1 MRMAGMRRDGRDGR
15 RNGGETR
22 DDTVTRMKVHVEAEE
37 RNDDLATGSFP
48 QVGRAG
54 NGKRSLGGS
63 GLRAKLLSSTLVV
76 LMCALLGFGYMTQ
89 INNTQSTYETLS
101 EDELVRL
108 INETSNQ
115 AQLLEQRKNELSS
128 QLSSLKAAAD
138 QREQAEKIA
147 KQNEETSG
155 IISGRLPA
163 QGEGVVITIM
173 RGTKQNIDAA
183 SLFTLIEELRNA
195 GAEVIS
201 VGDVRVVTS
210 TSITADVDGNL
221 ICDGVTLD
229 TPYVIRAIG
238 NPADLQNAVNIAGG
252 IGSRLKVMYGSRVT
266 VTQSD
271 DVTIDAVRDPATY
284 KYAKA
289 AE

>member
-1 MRMAGMRRDGRDGR
+1 MEARA
-15 RNGGETR
+15 
-22 DDTVTRMKVHVEAEE
+22 KAEE

-48 QVGRAG
+48 QVRRNGS
-54 NGKRSLGGS
+54 GKRSVNGS
-63 GLRAKLLSSTLVV
+63 GLKAKLLSSTLVV

-163 QGEGVVITIM
+163 QGQGVVITI
-173 RGTKQNIDAA
+173 TKGSKDIDAA
-183 SLFTLIEELRNA
+183 TLFTLIEELRNA

-201 VGDVRVVTS
+201 VGDVRVITS
-210 TSITADVDGNL
+210 TSITSRDEQL
-221 ICDGVTLD
+221 LCDGVVLD

-238 NPADLQNAVNIAGG
+238 NPGDLQNAVNIAGG
-252 IGSRLKVMYGSRVT
+252 VGSRLKVMYGSRVT
-266 VTQSD
+266 VVQSD
-271 DVTIDAVRDPATY
+271 DVVINAVRGTTTY
-284 KYAKA
+284 DYAKNV
-289 AE
+289 E

>member
-1 MRMAGMRRDGRDGR
+1 MRGLRRNDRHGRRDASA
-15 RNGGETR
+15 GE
-22 DDTVTRMKVHVEAEE
+22 DTVSRMRARTAAEE
-37 RNDDLATGSFP
+37 RNDGLATGSFP
-48 QVGRAG
+48 QVGRRDRD
-54 NGKRSLGGS
+54 GKRPIGGS
-63 GLRAKLLSSTLVV
+63 SLRAKLLSSLLVV
-76 LMCALLGFGYMTQ
+76 IMCALLGFGYMTQ
-89 INNTQSTYETLS
+89 INNAQSSYETMS

-163 QGEGVVITIM
+163 QGKGVVITIT
-173 RGTKQNIDAA
+173 RGTKQDIDA
-183 SLFTLIEELRNA
+183 STMFTLIEELRNA

-210 TSITADVDGNL
+210 TSITGKDGAL
-221 ICDGVTLD
+221 VCDGVTLN

-238 NPADLQNAVNIAGG
+238 NPGDLQNAVNIAGG
-252 IGSRLKVMYGSRVT
+252 VGSRLKVMYGSRVS
-266 VTQSD
+266 VVQSD
-271 DVTIDAVRDPATY
+271 DVVINAVRGATTY
-284 KYAKA
+284 DYAKNV
-289 AE
+289 E

>member
-1 MRMAGMRRDGRDGR
+1 MAGQIRRGGRDAKSVEDSGR
-15 RNGGETR
+15 N
-22 DDTVTRMKVHVEAEE
+22 DTVSRMRARAEAEE
-37 RNDDLATGSFP
+37 RNDGLATGSFP
-48 QVGRAG
+48 QVRRRDD
-54 NGKRSLGGS
+54 GKRPGS
-63 GLRAKLLSSTLVV
+63 GLRAKLLSSLLVV

-89 INNTQSTYETLS
+89 INNTQSTYETMS

-163 QGEGVVITIM
+163 QGEGGVITVT
-173 RGTKQNIDAA
+173 RGSKQDVDAA
-183 SLFTLIEELRNA
+183 TMFTLVEELRNA

-201 VGDVRVVTS
+201 IGDVRVVTS
-210 TSITADVDGNL
+210 TSIVAKDGEL
-221 ICDGVTLD
+221 VCDGVTLD
-229 TPYVIRAIG
+229 APYVIRAIG
-238 NPADLQNAVNIAGG
+238 NPSDLQNAVNIAGG
-252 IGSRLKVMYGSRVT
+252 VGSRLKVMFGAQVT

-271 DVTIDAVRDPATY
+271 DVVIDAVRGTTTY
-284 KYAKA
+284 DYAKNV
-289 AE
+289 E

>member
-1 MRMAGMRRDGRDGR
+1 MAGQIRRGGRDTKSVEDSGR
-15 RNGGETR
+15 N
-22 DDTVTRMKVHVEAEE
+22 DTVSRMRARAEAEE
-37 RNDDLATGSFP
+37 RNDGLATGSFP
-48 QVGRAG
+48 QMRRRDD
-54 NGKRSLGGS
+54 GKRPGS
-63 GLRAKLLSSTLVV
+63 GLRAKLLSSLLVV

-89 INNTQSTYETLS
+89 INNTQSTYETMS

-163 QGEGVVITIM
+163 QGEGVVITVT
-173 RGTKQNIDAA
+173 RGTKQDIDAA
-183 SLFTLIEELRNA
+183 TMFTLVEELRNA

-201 VGDVRVVTS
+201 IGDVRVVTS
-210 TSITADVDGNL
+210 TSIVAKDGEL
-221 ICDGVTLD
+221 VCDGVTLD
-229 TPYVIRAIG
+229 APYVIRAIG
-238 NPADLQNAVNIAGG
+238 NPSDLQNAVNIAGG
-252 IGSRLKVMYGSRVT
+252 VGSRLKVMFGAQVT

-271 DVTIDAVRDPATY
+271 DVVIDAVRGTTTY
-284 KYAKA
+284 DYAKNV
-289 AE
+289 E

>member
-1 MRMAGMRRDGRDGR
+1 MAGQIRRGGRDAKSVEDSGR
-15 RNGGETR
+15 N
-22 DDTVTRMKVHVEAEE
+22 DTVSRMRARAEAEE
-37 RNDDLATGSFP
+37 RNDGLATGSFP
-48 QVGRAG
+48 QVRRRDD
-54 NGKRSLGGS
+54 GKRPGS
-63 GLRAKLLSSTLVV
+63 GLRAKLLSSLLVV

-89 INNTQSTYETLS
+89 INNTQSTYETMS

-163 QGEGVVITIM
+163 QGEGVVITVT
-173 RGTKQNIDAA
+173 RGTKQDIDAA
-183 SLFTLIEELRNA
+183 TMFTLVEELRNV

-201 VGDVRVVTS
+201 IGDVRVVTS
-210 TSITADVDGNL
+210 TSIVAKDGEL
-221 ICDGVTLD
+221 VCDGVTLD
-229 TPYVIRAIG
+229 APYVIRAIG
-238 NPADLQNAVNIAGG
+238 NPSDLQNAVNIAGG
-252 IGSRLKVMYGSRVT
+252 VGSRLKVMFGAQVT

-271 DVTIDAVRDPATY
+271 DVVIDAVRGTTTY
-284 KYAKA
+284 DYAKNV
-289 AE
+289 E

>member
-1 MRMAGMRRDGRDGR
+1 MAGQIRRGGRDAKSVEDSGR
-15 RNGGETR
+15 N
-22 DDTVTRMKVHVEAEE
+22 DTVSRMRARAEAEE
-37 RNDDLATGSFP
+37 RNDGLATGSFP
-48 QVGRAG
+48 QVRRRDD
-54 NGKRSLGGS
+54 GKRPGS
-63 GLRAKLLSSTLVV
+63 GLRAKLLSSLLVV

-89 INNTQSTYETLS
+89 INNTQSTYETMS

-163 QGEGVVITIM
+163 QGEGVVITVT
-173 RGTKQNIDAA
+173 RGTKQDIDAA
-183 SLFTLIEELRNA
+183 TMFTLVEELRNA

-201 VGDVRVVTS
+201 IGDVRVVTS
-210 TSITADVDGNL
+210 TSIVAKDGEL
-221 ICDGVTLD
+221 VCDGVTLD
-229 TPYVIRAIG
+229 APYVIRAIG
-238 NPADLQNAVNIAGG
+238 NPSDLQNAVNIAGG
-252 IGSRLKVMYGSRVT
+252 VGSRLKVMFGAQVT

-271 DVTIDAVRDPATY
+271 DVVIDAVRGTTTY
-284 KYAKA
+284 DYAKNV
-289 AE
+289 E

>member
-1 MRMAGMRRDGRDGR
+1 MRARA
-15 RNGGETR
+15 
-22 DDTVTRMKVHVEAEE
+22 EAEE
-37 RNDDLATGSFP
+37 RNDGLATGSFP
-48 QVGRAG
+48 QVRRRDD
-54 NGKRSLGGS
+54 GKRPGS
-63 GLRAKLLSSTLVV
+63 GLRAKLLSSLLVV

-89 INNTQSTYETLS
+89 INNTQSTYETMS

-163 QGEGVVITIM
+163 QGEGVVITVT
-173 RGTKQNIDAA
+173 RGTKQDIDAA
-183 SLFTLIEELRNA
+183 TMFTLVEELRNA

-201 VGDVRVVTS
+201 IGDVRVVTS
-210 TSITADVDGNL
+210 TSIVAKDGEL
-221 ICDGVTLD
+221 VCDGVTLD
-229 TPYVIRAIG
+229 APYVIRAIG
-238 NPADLQNAVNIAGG
+238 NPSDLQNAVNIAGG
-252 IGSRLKVMYGSRVT
+252 VGSRLKVMFGAQVT

-271 DVTIDAVRDPATY
+271 DVVIDAVRGTTTY
-284 KYAKA
+284 DYAKNV
-289 AE
+289 E

>member
-1 MRMAGMRRDGRDGR
+1 MAGQIRRGGRDAKGVEDSGR
-15 RNGGETR
+15 N
-22 DDTVTRMKVHVEAEE
+22 DTVSRMRARTEAEE
-37 RNDDLATGSFP
+37 RNDGLATGSFP
-48 QVGRAG
+48 QVRRRDD
-54 NGKRSLGGS
+54 GKRSGS
-63 GLRAKLLSSTLVV
+63 GLRAKLLSSLLVV

-89 INNTQSTYETLS
+89 INNTQSTYETMS

-163 QGEGVVITIM
+163 QGEGVVITVT
-173 RGTKQNIDAA
+173 RGTKQDIDAA
-183 SLFTLIEELRNA
+183 TMFTLVEELRNA

-201 VGDVRVVTS
+201 IGDVRVVTS
-210 TSITADVDGNL
+210 TSIVAKDGEL
-221 ICDGVTLD
+221 VCDGVTLD
-229 TPYVIRAIG
+229 APYVIRAIG
-238 NPADLQNAVNIAGG
+238 NPSDLQNAVNIAGG
-252 IGSRLKVMYGSRVT
+252 VGSRLKVMFGAQVT

-271 DVTIDAVRDPATY
+271 DVVIDAVRGTTTY
-284 KYAKA
+284 DYAKNV
-289 AE
+289 E